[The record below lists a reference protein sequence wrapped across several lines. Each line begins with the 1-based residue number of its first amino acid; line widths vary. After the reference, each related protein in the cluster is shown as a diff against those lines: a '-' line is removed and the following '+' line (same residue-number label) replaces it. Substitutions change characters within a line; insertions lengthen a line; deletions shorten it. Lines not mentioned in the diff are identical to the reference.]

1 MLLGSS
7 TFTLIHDLL
16 LKQEVWR
23 ITFAFHSYHK
33 CQCFIH
39 ESVIS
44 VVFVLRCLNLFFTR
58 FLILFKTIFLAS
70 DTFSCQHFLLYAS
83 IRCHYVFVWL
93 SQFDVLFSR
102 FGLDIDLDAPKV
114 RIPLTA
120 NQPSLGNEYFVLDF
134 GHFTLHTRVSSWP
147 QSMSYC

>member
-1 MLLGSS
+1 ML
-7 TFTLIHDLL
+7 
-16 LKQEVWR
+16 Q
-23 ITFAFHSYHK
+23 
-33 CQCFIH
+33 
-39 ESVIS
+39 SVAIM
-44 VVFVLRCLNLFFTR
+44 CLF
-58 FLILFKTIFLAS
+58 
-70 DTFSCQHFLLYAS
+70 
-83 IRCHYVFVWL
+83 WL

>member
-23 ITFAFHSYHK
+23 IIFAFHSYHK
-33 CQCFIH
+33 CQCFID
-39 ESVIS
+39 ESLIS
-44 VVFVLRCLNLFFTR
+44 MVFVLQCLNLFFL
-58 FLILFKTIFLAS
+58 FFCLGSSYYSKLFFSHLILF
-70 DTFSCQHFLLYAS
+70 HVS
-83 IRCHYVFVWL
+83 ISCHYVFVL
-93 SQFDVLFSR
+93 TLTVCCSFSR

-120 NQPSLGNEYFVLDF
+120 NQPLLGNEYFVLDF
-134 GHFTLHTRVSSWP
+134 GHFTLHTRVSS
-147 QSMSYC
+147 